1 MPNPSIP
8 DPSSIF
14 FTIIYPKQ
22 VESYVR
28 FRNFAPEVVPST
40 PYVPKNNL
48 LGQPQMLKMNE
59 VLRIAVQK
67 SGRLSEDS
75 LNLFKECGIKFDNG
89 AGKLKATSSNF
100 PAEFLFLRDD
110 DIPGYVEDGVAD
122 IGIVG
127 QNVHV
132 ETSKHVN
139 EVKLLGFSKC
149 RLSIAIPRS
158 ETYASVKELEGK
170 SIATS
175 YPVILGNFLKDNGVT
190 AHIHEISGSVEI
202 APSIGL
208 AHAVCDIVSSGGTLL
223 SNGLKEVEVIF
234 RSEAIMIG
242 YPNLSPEKQ
251 NILNQILFRI
261 DSVQRAKNRKYVVLN
276 TKQENIALI
285 RQLLPGMKAPSI
297 LPLADEG
304 WVSMHSVIEEQDFWQ
319 NIEKLRDAGAEGILV
334 LPIEKMIF

>member
-1 MPNPSIP
+1 MTQN
-8 DPSSIF
+8 
-14 FTIIYPKQ
+14 
-22 VESYVR
+22 
-28 FRNFAPEVVPST
+28 
-40 PYVPKNNL
+40 
-48 LGQPQMLKMNE
+48 
-59 VLRIAVQK
+59 LRIAVQK

-132 ETSKHVN
+132 ESNKNVS

-158 ETYASVKELEGK
+158 DAYNGIEDLEGK
-170 SIATS
+170 DIATS
-175 YPVILGNFLKDNGVT
+175 YPIILGNYLKDNGVT
-190 AHIHEISGSVEI
+190 SHIHEISGSVEI

-242 YPNLSPEKQ
+242 CPTMSAEKQ
-251 NILNQILFRI
+251 DILKQILFRI
-261 DSVQRAKNRKYVVLN
+261 DAVQRAKNNKYVVLN
-276 TKQENIALI
+276 TKNENIQAI
-285 RQLLPGMKAPSI
+285 SKLLPGMQSPSVI
-297 LPLADEG
+297 PLAQEG
-304 WVSMHSVIEEQDFWQ
+304 WSAMSSVINENDFWQ
-319 NIEKLRDAGAEGILV
+319 NIEKLREAGAEGILV
-334 LPIEKMIF
+334 MPIEKMIY